1 MPEAIAYPQGTPC
14 WVDLITDDQAGALSF
29 YRPLLGWSGEPDP
42 EFGGYAVLGPGGR
55 PVAAIGPAPP
65 DQPLAP
71 TAWTVYFAVDDA
83 DAAAARVVEH
93 GGAVTVGPGDVAG
106 TGRLALA
113 ADPAG
118 APFGVWQAKPF
129 PGFQAARTPG
139 APIWFELETDRGGTS
154 AAFYSAVFGVP
165 APAME
170 QMPDAYWL
178 LTVNG
183 GQVAGIWQDDQ
194 SPGALRRPQGPQWNV
209 YFQVADTDA
218 AVEAALAAGAAALRP
233 AKDSPYGRFATLA
246 DPQGARFR
254 VIIDNGV

>member
-1 MPEAIAYPQGTPC
+1 MPDATRFPQGTPC
-14 WVDLITDDQAGALSF
+14 WVDLISDDPAAALAF

-42 EFGGYAVLGPGGR
+42 EYGGYAVLGPDGR
-55 PVAAIGPAPP
+55 PVAAIGPAMSGQPP
-65 DQPLAP
+65 AP

-83 DAAAARVVEH
+83 DAAAARISEH
-93 GGAVTVGPGDVAG
+93 GGTVTVGPGDVSR

-113 ADPAG
+113 TDPAG
-118 APFGVWQAKPF
+118 APFGIWQADPF

-139 APIWFELETDRGGTS
+139 APIWFELETDRGRTS

-170 QMPDAYWL
+170 QMPDVYWL

-183 GQVAGIWQDDQ
+183 GQVAGIWQDDDT
-194 SPGALRRPQGPQWNV
+194 PGAPRRPQWNV

-218 AVEAALAAGAAALRP
+218 AVETALAAGAATLRP
-233 AKDSPYGRFATLA
+233 ARDSPYGRFATLA
-246 DPQGARFR
+246 DPQGARFS
-254 VIIDNGV
+254 VIVDGGA